1 MNTPARRNHKNPSSW
16 KSYALGAAAAAAL
29 LATTACDPGAA
40 EGSDSS
46 KSSAQPSAT
55 ASAKP
60 GGASGNT
67 GGDGAGSGGSSAGSA
82 GSSAGSGGSS
92 AGSGGSSAGSGG
104 SKGSSAG
111 SGGGT
116 SSAGGTGGRGTGS
129 GGGTAG
135 GGGSTGGG
143 GKEAIAACS
152 QTELGVSAVKERDAR
167 HLVLTVQNAG
177 DKKCNLYRYP
187 LVRLGDGRTTAPVIK
202 ESDATPGVPVTL
214 APGQEG
220 YAALLVNGPMDEYEA
235 KSITLSLQGSTP
247 GSSAGKPIDVP
258 MPVDTLYA
266 NDFQRVTYWT
276 TASGYALDFIMSK

>member
-1 MNTPARRNHKNPSSW
+1 MNTPARRNQKSPRNW

-67 GGDGAGSGGSSAGSA
+67 GGDGTGNGGSSTGSSGSSTSSGGGTSSAGST
-82 GSSAGSGGSS
+82 GG
-92 AGSGGSSAGSGG
+92 
-104 SKGSSAG
+104 K
-111 SGGGT
+111 GGT
-116 SSAGGTGGRGTGS
+116 SSAGGTGGTSSGATGSSGGTS
-129 GGGTAG
+129 GGGGSTG
-135 GGGSTGGG
+135 SGGSTGGG

-167 HLVLTVQNAG
+167 HLVLTVQNAST
-177 DKKCNLYRYP
+177 KKCNLYRYP
-187 LVRLGDGRTTAPVIK
+187 LVRLGDGTRNTPVIK
-202 ESDATPGVPVTL
+202 DSDPDPGVPVTL
-214 APGQEG
+214 APGQEA
-220 YAALLVNGPMDEYEA
+220 YAALLVAGGARDEYEA
-235 KSITLSLQGSTP
+235 KNITLTLQGSTP

-258 MPVDTLYA
+258 MPVSTLYA
-266 NDFQRVTYWT
+266 DDGQLVTYWT

>member
-1 MNTPARRNHKNPSSW
+1 MNTPARRNHRSPRNW

-60 GGASGNT
+60 GGASGGT
-67 GGDGAGSGGSSAGSA
+67 GGDGAGSGGSSTGA
-82 GSSAGSGGSS
+82 GSSTGSGGSS
-92 AGSGGSSAGSGG
+92 TGSGGGTSSTGG
-104 SKGSSAG
+104 KS
-111 SGGGT
+111 GT
-116 SSAGGTGGRGTGS
+116 SSAGGTGGTSTGSTGGS
-129 GGGTAG
+129 GGTTS

-143 GKEAIAACS
+143 GKETIAACS

-177 DKKCNLYRYP
+177 TKKCNLYRYP
-187 LVRLGDGRTTAPVIK
+187 LVRLGNGRTTAPVIK
-202 ESDATPGVPVTL
+202 ESDPNPGVPLTL
-214 APGQEG
+214 APGQEA
-220 YAALLVNGPMDEYEA
+220 YAALLVGGPMDEYEA
-235 KSITLSLQGSTP
+235 KSITLTLQGSTP

-258 MPVDTLYA
+258 MPVATLYA